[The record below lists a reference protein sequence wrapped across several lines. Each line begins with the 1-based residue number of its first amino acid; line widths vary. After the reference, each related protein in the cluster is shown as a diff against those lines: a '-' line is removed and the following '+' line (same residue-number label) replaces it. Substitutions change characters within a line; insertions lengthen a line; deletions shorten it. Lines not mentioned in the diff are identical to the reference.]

1 MSSLYRH
8 LKYSLQ
14 PLRRSFTTHK
24 SLTDVHPS
32 VQNALNKQQPI
43 VALESTIITHGMPY
57 PQNLE
62 TALEVEEIVRS
73 QGVTPATIAILN
85 GRIKVGL
92 SSQDLK
98 ELAWTDPK
106 NVIKCSRRDLPVVVG
121 NSLSGGTT
129 VAGTMIIANMVGIRI
144 FATGGIGGVHR
155 EGENTMDISADLV
168 ELGRTPVCVVSSGV
182 KSILDIPRTLEFL
195 ETQGVCV
202 STFRS
207 PGGCFPDFYTTDSGC
222 KVPYN
227 VDTPDE
233 AAKLVQSLVDLKLES
248 GMLIAVPVPIEH
260 AMDKQEINEAIKKAL
275 LEAKENGIEG
285 KAVTPFLLAAISK
298 LTQGKS
304 LASNMALIRNN
315 AKVAA
320 QIAKAYCKTSSPRR
334 CESGQNPPV
343 VIGGSILDLSMTLQ
357 DDFKLDG
364 ATYDVRVKQ
373 TAGGVG
379 RNLAEGIY
387 KLYGSANF
395 ISAIGNDELG
405 ASLLNLIPEPLTA
418 DIAKVPNKSTSLCS
432 VIFDKCG
439 DCKIVLGNME
449 IHRSISPELILKN
462 EDILFQTPLI
472 VMDANLPLETMETLL
487 TIANKHKKPVFF
499 ETTDMRIASKPFS
512 LPKDIWHGIKFIS
525 PNLYELVEISK
536 ILTGKEMKIPH
547 DNHKELLP
555 FAKTVL
561 ESVHEHFHCIL
572 LTLGAHGVIVDR
584 RKNKKLLDTLED
596 NSSSSVERSIRFYP
610 TEKITKLV
618 NVSGAGDSFS
628 SGFIANMLRGKSEEE
643 CIALGFLAAR
653 KALQTEGAVPKEY
666 FDKEPILDVAKWKEL

>member
-1 MSSLYRH
+1 MACLLRN

-14 PLRRSFTTHK
+14 PIRRSFTTHK
-24 SLTDVHPS
+24 FLTDVHPT
-32 VQNALNKQQPI
+32 VQSALNKNKPV
-43 VALESTIITHGMPY
+43 VALESTIITHGMPF

-73 QGVTPATIAILN
+73 QGATPATIAILN
-85 GRIKVGL
+85 GKVKVGL
-92 SSQDLK
+92 SSHDLK
-98 ELAWTDPK
+98 ELASTDPK
-106 NVIKCSRRDLPVVVG
+106 NVIKCSRRDLPYLVG

-155 EGENTMDISADLV
+155 EGENTMDVSADLV

-202 STFRS
+202 STFGS
-207 PGGCFPDFYTTDSGC
+207 SGGRFPDFYTTDSGC

-227 VDTPDE
+227 VDTPED
-233 AAKLVQSLVDLKLES
+233 AAKLVHALIDLKLES
-248 GMLIAVPVPIEH
+248 GMLIAVPVPAEY
-260 AMDKQEINEAIKKAL
+260 AMNKQEIDEAINKAL
-275 LEAKENGIEG
+275 LDAKAKGIEG

-320 QIAKAYCKTSSPRR
+320 QIAKAYCKTSTPKTHDL
-334 CESGQNPPV
+334 ENPPV

-357 DDFKLDG
+357 DDFQLDG
-364 ATYDVRVKQ
+364 STYDVKVKQ

-387 KLYGSANF
+387 KLYGSAKF
-395 ISAIGNDELG
+395 ISAIGSDELG
-405 ASLLNLIPEPLTA
+405 KSLLNLIPEPLTPG
-418 DIAKVPNKSTSLCS
+418 IFQHPSKSTSLCS

-439 DCKIVLGNME
+439 DCKLIMGNME
-449 IHRSISPELILKN
+449 IHGSISPELITKN
-462 EDILFQTPLI
+462 EHILSRAPLI
-472 VMDANLPLETMETLL
+472 VMDANLPLPSVEALL
-487 TIANKHKKPVFF
+487 TLAQKHKKPVFF
-499 ETTDMRIASKPFS
+499 ETTDMRIAGKPFILS
-512 LPKDIWHGIKFIS
+512 KDLWQAIKFIS
-525 PNLYELVEISK
+525 PNLYELVEISRV
-536 ILTGKEMKIPH
+536 LTGQEQTIPN
-547 DNHKELLP
+547 DHKELIP
-555 FAKTVL
+555 FAKKVL
-561 ESVHEHFHCIL
+561 ESIDEHFHCIL

-584 RKNKKLLDTLED
+584 RKTQNLLDIDGDQKILG
-596 NSSSSVERSIRFYP
+596 RSIRFYP
-610 TEKITKLV
+610 TEEITKLV
-618 NVSGAGDSFS
+618 NVSGAGDSFA

-643 CIALGFLAAR
+643 CIALGFFAAQ
-653 KALQTEGAVPKEY
+653 KALQTDGAVPKEY
-666 FDKEPILDVAKWKEL
+666 FDKEPVLCSPKWKEI